1 MEDKELQELDFTLED
16 IIREFSDH
24 PAEEPAKEEPA
35 EEAVPEEAAEEPAEE
50 EPTVEET
57 AEEEPVAEAAE
68 EPAVEEPEAE
78 EKAAEEAIAEE
89 PAEESEEAS
98 VEDMSIDDVI
108 AAVNAVVGDVEES
121 EETAPAAV
129 TSDTIRLDTAAVTSD
144 TVRLDSAEILRG
156 VARNA
161 QPIEDEEEAV
171 TTDATIRLDAEEVT
185 AAAAEE
191 EKPAF
196 TGQWEPE
203 YEQPMGEYV
212 PPKPIAF
219 PTRAESRDMK
229 RKLVIG
235 PEKKYYELTEKGLGK
250 LQLCM
255 LVSLVVVA
263 LSALSTVLYAQGM
276 IPENRLRLM
285 IFGQFLAVLVSGLLG
300 SFQLIQG
307 VADLF
312 KGRFTLNTLLVAT
325 FLACCADG
333 VFCLLQ
339 VRIPCCAA
347 FSLEVFMSLLSEY
360 HRRHSQL
367 GQMDVLRKAGR
378 LYGVYAK
385 EDAHEGKK
393 VLQRIPGQVEHFMDH
408 YDQPSVPEKRQGVY
422 ALIALA
428 FSLVVGVV
436 TGFMQDLYV
445 GIQMT
450 AVSLLAAVPA
460 TAFIATSRPFA
471 ILQRRLHRLGAVLC
485 GWQGVKQ
492 LSGKVIFPLGNED
505 LFPLGTMRMNGVKFF
520 GSRSTEQILAYAT
533 AVIVA
538 EGSSLAPVFRQVL
551 ESRNG
556 REYDAQNLRRYENGG
571 IGGAVLDEPVL
582 VGPLS
587 FLKEMGVEVPEGI
600 QVSQAV
606 CVAIDGELCGVFAIS
621 YEKTRSATAGLS
633 TLSSYRGLN
642 PAMVGSQFMMSE
654 SFIRGKFGIKSKR
667 LLFPGEESRHLLCSV
682 QPDEDA
688 EAALLATVEGLAPMA
703 YCVTGAR
710 ALRAACNLGVVL
722 HMIGGILGM
731 LVVLALVLLGAMHL
745 LTPANMFLYQ
755 LVWMIP
761 GWLVTEWTR
770 SV

>member
-1 MEDKELQELDFTLED
+1 MEDKELQEVEFTLED

-24 PAEEPAKEEPA
+24 PVEKPAEEAVSEAPAEESAAEEIPEEPVAEESSEEEPVEEAPADELPEEDPPVAEEPA
-35 EEAVPEEAAEEPAEE
+35 EEAEE
-50 EPTVEET
+50 EVTIEEDISFDEVM
-57 AEEEPVAEAAE
+57 A
-68 EPAVEEPEAE
+68 AVE
-78 EKAAEEAIAEE
+78 
-89 PAEESEEAS
+89 
-98 VEDMSIDDVI
+98 
-108 AAVNAVVGDVEES
+108 AVVGEAPETQEE
-121 EETAPAAV
+121 AP
-129 TSDTIRLDTAAVTSD
+129 AAVTSD
-144 TVRLDSAEILRG
+144 TVRLDTAEILRG

-161 QPIEDEEEAV
+161 QPIEDEDEAV
-171 TTDATIRLDAEEVT
+171 TTDDTIRLDAEEV
-185 AAAAEE
+185 AAAAEAEE

-196 TGQWEPE
+196 TGEWEPE

-212 PPKPIAF
+212 PPKPIVF

-255 LVSLVVVA
+255 LVSLVVVV

-276 IPENRLRLM
+276 VPESRLRLM

-307 VADLF
+307 VGDLF

-339 VRIPCCAA
+339 ERIPCCAA
-347 FSLEVFMSLLSEY
+347 FSLEVFLSLWSEFN
-360 HRRHSQL
+360 RRHAQL
-367 GQMDVLRKAGR
+367 GQMDVLRKASR

-393 VLQRIPGQVEHFMDH
+393 VLLRVPGQVEHFMDN
-408 YDQPSVPEKRQGVY
+408 YDQVSAPEKRQGTY
-422 ALIALA
+422 ALIALI
-428 FSLVVGVV
+428 FSVVIGVV

-485 GWQGVKQ
+485 GWQGVVQ

-505 LFPLGTMRMNGVKFF
+505 LFPLGTTRMNGVKFF
-520 GSRSTEQILAYAT
+520 GSRSTEQVLAYA
-533 AVIVA
+533 AALVAA
-538 EGSSLAPVFRQVL
+538 EGSSLAPLFQQVL
-551 ESRNG
+551 QSRNG
-556 REYDAQNLRRYENGG
+556 REYDAVNLRRYENGG
-571 IGGAVLDEPVL
+571 IGGTVLDEPVL

-642 PAMVGSQFMMSE
+642 PAMIGSEFMMSE
-654 SFIRGKFGIKSKR
+654 SFIRSKFGVKSKR
-667 LLFPGEESRHLLCSV
+667 LLFPGEETRNLLRAV
-682 QPDEDA
+682 QPDEGA

-710 ALRAACNLGVVL
+710 ALRSACNLGVVL
-722 HMIGGILGM
+722 HMVGGALGM
-731 LVVLALVLLGAMHL
+731 LVVLTLVLLGAMHL

-770 SV
+770 SI

>member
-1 MEDKELQELDFTLED
+1 MEDKELQELEFTLED

-24 PAEEPAKEEPA
+24 PAEEPAAEAPVEEPVPEEVTEASAA
-35 EEAVPEEAAEEPAEE
+35 EESEEEASAVEAAEEPAAEEIPEE
-50 EPTVEET
+50 EI
-57 AEEEPVAEAAE
+57 AE
-68 EPAVEEPEAE
+68 
-78 EKAAEEAIAEE
+78 EE
-89 PAEESEEAS
+89 PAEEPVEEESAEEAEE
-98 VEDMSIDDVI
+98 VTAQEDLSFDEVM
-108 AAVNAVVGDVEES
+108 AAVEAVVGQAQET
-121 EETAPAAV
+121 EETPVAA
-129 TSDTIRLDTAAVTSD
+129 TSD
-144 TVRLDSAEILRG
+144 TVRLDTAEILRG

-161 QPIEDEEEAV
+161 QPIEDEEESV
-171 TTDATIRLDAEEVT
+171 TTDATIRLDAEKV

-276 IPENRLRLM
+276 IPESRLRLM

-307 VADLF
+307 VADLL

-393 VLQRIPGQVEHFMDH
+393 VLQRIPGQVEHFMDN
-408 YDQPSVPEKRQGVY
+408 YDQPSAPEKRQGVY
-422 ALIALA
+422 ALVALA
-428 FSLVVGVV
+428 FSLVIGVV

-505 LFPLGTMRMNGVKFF
+505 LFPLGTTRMNGVKFF
-520 GSRSTEQILAYAT
+520 GGRSTEQILAYAT
-533 AVIVA
+533 AVVAA
-538 EGSSLAPVFRQVL
+538 EGSSLAPLFRQVL
-551 ESRNG
+551 QSRNG
-556 REYDAQNLRRYENGG
+556 RDYDAENLRRYENGG
-571 IGGAVLDEPVL
+571 IGGTVLDEPVL

-642 PAMVGSQFMMSE
+642 PAMVGSEFMMSE
-654 SFIRGKFGIKSKR
+654 SFIRSKFSVKSKR
-667 LLFPGEESRHLLCSV
+667 LLFPGEETRMRLCSI
-682 QPDEDA
+682 QPDEGA

-710 ALRAACNLGVVL
+710 SLRAACNLGVVL